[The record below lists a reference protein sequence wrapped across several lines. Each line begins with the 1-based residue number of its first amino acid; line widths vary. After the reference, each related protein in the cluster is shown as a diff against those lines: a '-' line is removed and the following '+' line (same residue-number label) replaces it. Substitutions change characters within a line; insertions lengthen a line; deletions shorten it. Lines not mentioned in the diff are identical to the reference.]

1 MLFLEQV
8 PNDMRLLLA
17 AMEMAA
23 QAGNHLR
30 LVGWP
35 TLAQGV
41 GLDVLVE
48 QFVRVQFRAVA
59 GQPDQ
64 AQSLGVFSDEL
75 LCRRRPMHRV
85 SIHDQVEL
93 AVDLPEQAPHEL
105 DQHRVLGTSPRTP

>member
-1 MLFLEQV
+1 MLFLEQI
-8 PNDMRLLLA
+8 PNDLRLLLA

-23 QAGNHLR
+23 QAGDHLR
-30 LVGWP
+30 LVGRS

-48 QFVRVQFRAVA
+48 QLVGVQFGAVA

-75 LCRRRPMHRV
+75 LRRRRPMHRV
-85 SIHDQVEL
+85 PIHDQVEL
-93 AVDLPEQAPHEL
+93 A
-105 DQHRVLGTSPRTP
+105 

>member
-1 MLFLEQV
+1 MLFLEQI
-8 PNDMRLLLA
+8 PNDLRLLLA

-23 QAGNHLR
+23 QAGDHLR
-30 LVGWP
+30 LVGRS

-48 QFVRVQFRAVA
+48 QLVGVQFGAVA

-75 LCRRRPMHRV
+75 LRRRRPIRWSCPSRV
-85 SIHDQVEL
+85 GLSSGG
-93 AVDLPEQAPHEL
+93 APSST
-105 DQHRVLGTSPRTP
+105 RCSPTGTT